1 MELRRRTGVRL
12 SDIGPMRAAP
22 REMLLELGPQD
33 RRSGW
38 PLEMV
43 LQALLRCWRVREV
56 ASSYLRRAGRSKV
69 TATERDGACRRRH
82 GQGAPLSALLVI
94 ARAPRPGHSKT
105 RLCPP
110 CTLEQAAGLA
120 EAALK
125 DTLEAVGARWLRGHS
140 SKKRGPRWTA
150 DGWLLDAEAP
160 SLSIGMDTPQ
170 VTPRLLRE
178 ALGLLESPGVD
189 SMLGPATHGG
199 YWAIGLRDAD
209 PPAFDGVPMSTAR
222 TAEAQLAQLQ
232 VLSLTTEL
240 LPVMRDVDHFEDARA
255 VSAECAGSRFRPE
268 FDHVLRSL
276 GRRQRALSG

>member
-1 MELRRRTGVRL
+1 MAARDGPTSIAPGLASERGRVLLSQTRR
-12 SDIGPMRAAP
+12 
-22 REMLLELGPQD
+22 
-33 RRSGW
+33 
-38 PLEMV
+38 PLQGNGD
-43 LQALLRCWRVREV
+43 L
-56 ASSYLRRAGRSKV
+56 
-69 TATERDGACRRRH
+69 ERDGACRRRH
-82 GQGAPLSALLVI
+82 GQGAPLIALLVI

>member
-1 MELRRRTGVRL
+1 M
-12 SDIGPMRAAP
+12 
-22 REMLLELGPQD
+22 
-33 RRSGW
+33 
-38 PLEMV
+38 
-43 LQALLRCWRVREV
+43 
-56 ASSYLRRAGRSKV
+56 
-69 TATERDGACRRRH
+69 
-82 GQGAPLSALLVI
+82 SALLVI

-125 DTLEAVGARWLRGHS
+125 DTLEAVAATVVEYQNPALDDSPARWVPDGFEVI
-140 SKKRGPRWTA
+140 PRRNVDLGGRLTA
-150 DGWLLDAEAP
+150 GFWMRKAP
-160 SLSIGMDTPQ
+160 SLAIGMDTPQ

-189 SMLGPATHGG
+189 AMLGPATDGG

-209 PPAFDGVPMSTAR
+209 PPALDGVPMSIAR

-240 LPVMRDVDHFEDARA
+240 LPVLRDVDHFEDARA